1 MNVSN
6 ELKSQLDRLAN
17 TGAFSINLT
26 LKKELRQAIEQVG
39 GAPFVNFNCG
49 TCARDAMH
57 RLNAHL
63 KTVNNKPVLQ
73 KMKMVKEPKDMT
85 FIELKKAVKDKGITL
100 RTPTKQQLIEA
111 LS

>member
-6 ELKSQLDRLAN
+6 DLKIQLDRLAN

-26 LKKELRQAIEQVG
+26 LKKELRQAIQQVG
-39 GAPFVNFNCG
+39 G
-49 TCARDAMH
+49 CARDAMH